1 MDALQQ
7 IGSVPFD
14 LSVLQ
19 SFFPDCKHITDKALR
34 LEADGRIVRLKRGL
48 YVANTDSGNLSRE
61 LIANQLYGPSY
72 VSMSWALRYHGL
84 TPERVHLV
92 QSITTKHSRNFS
104 NPLGNYHYQNCP
116 TEYFPIGISMQG
128 SGDVRFLIASPE
140 KALCDYINYNKVT
153 LRFMKDVGAFLVE
166 DLRLDTDILSEL
178 NHEIIQRCAETG
190 RKSGSLFTLLKF
202 LKNDRHL

>member
-1 MDALQQ
+1 
-7 IGSVPFD
+7 
-14 LSVLQ
+14 
-19 SFFPDCKHITDKALR
+19 
-34 LEADGRIVRLKRGL
+34 
-48 YVANTDSGNLSRE
+48 
-61 LIANQLYGPSY
+61 
-72 VSMSWALRYHGL
+72 
-84 TPERVHLV
+84 
-92 QSITTKHSRNFS
+92 
-104 NPLGNYHYQNCP
+104 
-116 TEYFPIGISMQG
+116 MQG

-153 LRFMKDVGAFLVE
+153 LRFMKDVGAFLAE

>member
-1 MDALQQ
+1 MDPLQK

-14 LSVLQ
+14 LNVLQ
-19 SFFPDCKHITDKALR
+19 SLFPDCKHITDKALR

-48 YVANTDSGNLSRE
+48 YIAMNDSENLSRE

-84 TPERVHLV
+84 IPERIHLV

-104 NPLGNYHYQNCP
+104 NSIGNFHYQNCP
-116 TEYFPIGISMQG
+116 ADYFPLGIKMEG
-128 SGDVRFLIASPE
+128 NGNVRFLIASPE
-140 KALCDYINYNKVT
+140 KALCDYINYNKMT
-153 LRFMKDVGAFLVE
+153 LRFMKDVGVFLEE
-166 DLRLDTDILSEL
+166 DLRLDMDILGDL
-178 NHEIIQRCAETG
+178 NLDIIQRCAETG

-202 LKNDRHL
+202 LQYDRRI